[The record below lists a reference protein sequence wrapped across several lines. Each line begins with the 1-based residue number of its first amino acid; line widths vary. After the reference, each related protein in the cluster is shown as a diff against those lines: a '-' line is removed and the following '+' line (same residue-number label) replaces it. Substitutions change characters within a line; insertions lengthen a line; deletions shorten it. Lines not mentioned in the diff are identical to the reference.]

1 MVVTFSK
8 VQLKNFA
15 GVKESEEPIKLDKFT
30 VLIGANN
37 SAKTTLL
44 LALYMLTFN
53 RYSVIPFLK
62 VNKKAF
68 LETYL
73 DKDLSSLIYFY
84 SGVGEAQY
92 VLTDGR
98 EIILRVFKDH
108 ARLYVKD
115 RAFSS
120 EESLSIP
127 DLAEVVLGNRDAEL
141 LGRAIVFIPHSR
153 RFERDLM
160 KGLAEGWED
169 VQIVGAHVDLVKALV
184 EEGVIS
190 DEFTEVT
197 LQRDYLVVRKEVN
210 GRGMYVKL
218 DDQGDGVKRFLLVG
232 LWLEALK
239 PRVVLWDDFE
249 ASAHPSLV
257 KEALAWLAK
266 HDWQV
271 VISTHSIDVLHELV
285 MIEPKGTLVISL
297 RKDKGDRL
305 SFKAYTVDEVEDLF
319 KKGLDI
325 RKLLTG
331 GKVEVHG

>member
-1 MVVTFSK
+1 MVATFSK
-8 VQLKNFA
+8 VKLKNFA
-15 GVKESEEPIKLDKFT
+15 GVRESEEPIKLGRFT
-30 VLIGANN
+30 VLIGTNN

-44 LALYMLTFN
+44 LALYMLAFN
-53 RYSVIPFLK
+53 RHSVIPFLG
-62 VNKKAF
+62 VDKKYF

-92 VLTDGR
+92 VLNDGR
-98 EIILRVFKDH
+98 EILLRVFKDH
-108 ARLYVKD
+108 ARLYVED

-120 EESLSIP
+120 EDSTSIP
-127 DLAEVVLGNRDAEL
+127 DLAEAVLGDRNAEL
-141 LGRAIVFIPHSR
+141 LGRAIAFIPHSR
-153 RFERDLM
+153 QFERDLM
-160 KGLAEGWED
+160 EGLAEWWED
-169 VQIVGAHVDLVKALV
+169 IQITGAHHDLVRALV
-184 EEGVIS
+184 EEEVIS

-197 LQRDYLVVRKEVN
+197 LQRDYLVVRKEVD

-218 DDQGDGVKRFLLVG
+218 DDQGGGVRRFLLVG

-249 ASAHPSLV
+249 ASAHPSLI

-271 VISTHSIDVLHELV
+271 IISTHSIDVLHELF
-285 MIEPKGTLVISL
+285 MIEPKGTLIISL
-297 RKDKGDRL
+297 CKDKGDRL